1 MILFDR
7 LINYFIILPET
18 FIIFEQSNQQQWK
31 EERTKI
37 RTIQSTSK
45 NECNILEKWCTYKRE
60 KKKWENVKP
69 YYRIRK
75 KKNSK
80 DIMELCIVECLYIKE
95 YLQYE

>member
-1 MILFDR
+1 M
-7 LINYFIILPET
+7 
-18 FIIFEQSNQQQWK
+18 SNQTNNS
-31 EERTKI
+31 ER
-37 RTIQSTSK
+37 R
-45 NECNILEKWCTYKRE
+45 NEQKLEPFSQLAKMNATFLKSDVHINE
-60 KKKWENVKP
+60 KKKWENEKP